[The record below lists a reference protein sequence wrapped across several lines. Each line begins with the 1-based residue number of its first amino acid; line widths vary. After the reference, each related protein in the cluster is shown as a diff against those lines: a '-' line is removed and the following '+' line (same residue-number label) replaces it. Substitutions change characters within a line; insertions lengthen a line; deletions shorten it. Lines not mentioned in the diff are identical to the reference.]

1 MFLKRFVL
9 LALTFCL
16 TAGSTYFV
24 WSNCHNTETCED
36 LPNHLVSGY
45 EWSEPNNNQV
55 DYYVNVLHNY
65 GKDSLVPTVT
75 EADDKWSSIRFK
87 GITIRF
93 SLAYRGTTYQSPDKD
108 ASDGVNCIKLTP
120 RCVAAFRTFLSNK

>member
-9 LALTFCL
+9 LALTLCL
-16 TAGSTYFV
+16 TAGATCIV
-24 WSNCHNTETCED
+24 WSNCHDTETCKD
-36 LPNHLVSGY
+36 LPNDLVTGY

-93 SLAYRGTTYQSPDKD
+93 SLA
-108 ASDGVNCIKLTP
+108 
-120 RCVAAFRTFLSNK
+120 

>member
-1 MFLKRFVL
+1 MISKRFVL
-9 LALTFCL
+9 RVLTLCL
-16 TAGSTYFV
+16 TADVTYSV
-24 WSNCHNTETCED
+24 WSHCHNTESWENRTS
-36 LPNHLVSGY
+36 HSVSGY

-75 EADDKWSSIRFK
+75 AADDKWSGIRFK

-108 ASDGVNCIKLTP
+108 ASDRVNCIKLTP
-120 RCVAAFRTFLSNK
+120 RCVAAFRTFLSNR